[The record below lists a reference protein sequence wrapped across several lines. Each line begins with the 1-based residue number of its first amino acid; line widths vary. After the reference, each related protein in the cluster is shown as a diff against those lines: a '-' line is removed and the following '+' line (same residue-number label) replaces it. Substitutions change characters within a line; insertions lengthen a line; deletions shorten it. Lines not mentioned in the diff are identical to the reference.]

1 MDSSRQIIINL
12 LKSLQNRT
20 LRHTIIQKVT
30 LTLFFA
36 LCVLAVLSVGIRFVQ
51 YPYSMTFLTLIIVL
65 SAVVSGF
72 FLGFRNRKTY
82 SDIARYVDEKQ
93 TLKERVS
100 TSLELIQRNLHGE
113 LVELQILDTAD
124 EVSKVDRKKIMPFI
138 VPPILKWCSIP
149 LLIIALSFTVPH
161 QYELPQPLTML
172 EKQAIENT
180 VSNISEKYE
189 TIEPSIR
196 EQVDKTINQ
205 LRNVKD
211 VDSAHDQ
218 LRNLIGEVRK
228 QKTTL
233 PDSSA
238 IEQATQA
245 TQHFKG
251 MDSTVLVEELERL
264 AAQDELSPELRAE
277 LNKLFAKLKESI
289 PQGELRKELEQIQSK
304 TVSQEKLQEIANALN
319 QANLL
324 NQLETQLI
332 ESRKDIALAS
342 IDTQRPNGGLANS
355 DGTPGEE
362 SGNKETQ
369 GSLISGNT
377 IDGTPTVNDST
388 SPSDENTTEKPLIG
402 EPIQSIEV
410 EGNELQLN
418 SEIFSDNQAI
428 TRVFTGNV
436 GKERTEPEYLP
447 FSDVV
452 LNAQRNYAHAIQ
464 NDNIPV
470 RYRSQIKSYLEAIAK
485 IDEK

>member
-1 MDSSRQIIINL
+1 MDSSRHIIISL
-12 LKSLQNRT
+12 LKSLQNRG

-30 LTLFFA
+30 LTLFLS
-36 LCVLAVLSVGIRFVQ
+36 LCVLTALSIGVRFVQ

-65 SAVVSGF
+65 GAVVSGF
-72 FLGFRNRKTY
+72 FLSFRNRKTY

-93 TLKERVS
+93 TLKERVG
-100 TSLELIQRNLHGE
+100 TSLELIQQNLKGE
-113 LVELQILDTAD
+113 LVDLQILDSTD
-124 EVSKVDRKKIMPFI
+124 EVSKLDIKKIMPFV
-138 VPPILKWCSIP
+138 VPPILKWSSIP
-149 LLIIALSFTVPH
+149 LLIIALSFAVPR
-161 QYELPQPLTML
+161 QYELLKPLTIA
-172 EKQAIENT
+172 ENQAIENT
-180 VSNISEKYE
+180 ISNMSEKYE
-189 TIEPSIR
+189 NIEPSIR
-196 EQVDKTINQ
+196 EQMDKTINQ

-211 VDSAHDQ
+211 VNSAHDQ

-228 QKTTL
+228 QKIAL

-238 IEQATQA
+238 IEQATQ
-245 TQHFKG
+245 HFNG
-251 MDSTVLVEELERL
+251 MDSTEFVEELERL

-289 PQGELRKELEQIQSK
+289 PQGELKKNLEQIRSK

-324 NQLETQLI
+324 NQLEAQLI

-342 IDTQRPNGGLANS
+342 IETQQPNGGLANS
-355 DGTPGEE
+355 DGAPGEE
-362 SGNKETQ
+362 TGNKETQ

-377 IDGTPTVNDST
+377 TDGTPTVSDST
-388 SPSDENTTEKPLIG
+388 SPSDDNTTEKPLIG
-402 EPIQSIEV
+402 ESISSIQV
-410 EGNELQLN
+410 DGNELQLN
-418 SEIFSDNQAI
+418 SEVFSDNLTI
-428 TRVFTGNV
+428 TRVFTGDV
-436 GKERTEPEYLP
+436 GKEGTEPAYLP

-470 RYRSQIKSYLEAIAK
+470 RYRSQIKAYLEAIAK